1 MTEDYKI
8 KSVTDEDILKLPSYL
23 RLNSDMRQRLNKTL
37 FNIGSKMDSLK
48 VSTVS
53 KSDLLSSDKVY
64 LMHLSKLGRI
74 ELCDDDRIKIIN

>member
-1 MTEDYKI
+1 M
-8 KSVTDEDILKLPSYL
+8 TDEDILKLPSYL